1 MRAYSVEPAFDEVY
15 SPDEIARAAGV
26 APERVRDLVR
36 AGHAIA
42 FRNFISQTDAIRLVR
57 LLAGAAPVGGASR
70 SPLTLPPET
79 KRRGVVSLLASGAL
93 HAAFL
98 GVLALIAWMGLLSS
112 SDTEQVVKD
121 ETPTRLVFLMSAGPG
136 GGGGGGGLQIPTPP
150 PPAEKKAPVKLPKV
164 SSPVPP
170 ARKPPPQPPVVTPP
184 PPRVDP
190 PKPVPV
196 IQAPVVSVPADP
208 IEKAG
213 IVQQVPASPAINGPG
228 TNGGVG
234 TGTGVGLGEGQGS
247 GIGPGSGGGT
257 GGGPYQ
263 PGSGIEPPSLLREVK
278 PLYTEEAR
286 RRSVEGDVV
295 LEIVV
300 RRDGSVGD
308 VHVLH
313 TLGAGLE
320 QKAIDAVRQWRFGPA
335 RRQGSPVDVI
345 VEVSVGFKLR

>member
-1 MRAYSVEPAFDEVY
+1 MS
-15 SPDEIARAAGV
+15 AG
-26 APERVRDLVR
+26 RVLDLIREGRVVSFQDFLR
-36 AGHAIA
+36 QA
-42 FRNFISQTDAIRLVR
+42 DAVRLVR
-57 LLAGAAPVGGASR
+57 ILGGRAKFTGLER
-70 SPLTLPPET
+70 SPVTLPSES
-79 KRRGVVSLLASGAL
+79 RRKGALPLLASGVL

-98 GVLALIAWMGLLSS
+98 GTLALIAWLGLLSAR
-112 SDTEQVVKD
+112 DTEQLVKD
-121 ETPTRLVFLMSAGPG
+121 ETPVRLVFLMTPGPS

-150 PPAEKKAPVKLPKV
+150 PPAERKAPVKVPKAI

-170 ARKPPPQPPVVTPP
+170 VRKPPPPPVATPP

-190 PKPVPV
+190 PKPTPV
-196 IQAPVVSVPADP
+196 VQAPVVPVPADDL
-208 IEKAG
+208 EKVG
-213 IVQQVPASPAINGPG
+213 VPQQAPPTPAINGPG
-228 TNGGVG
+228 TNGGAG
-234 TGTGVGLGEGQGS
+234 AGSGAGLGDGLGP

-263 PGSGIEPPSLLREVK
+263 PGAGIEPPSLLREVK

-286 RRSVEGDVV
+286 RRSIEGDVV

-308 VHVLH
+308 VHVRR

-320 QKAIDAVRQWRFGPA
+320 QRAIDAVRQWRFGPA

-345 VEVSVGFKLR
+345 VEVSVEFKLR